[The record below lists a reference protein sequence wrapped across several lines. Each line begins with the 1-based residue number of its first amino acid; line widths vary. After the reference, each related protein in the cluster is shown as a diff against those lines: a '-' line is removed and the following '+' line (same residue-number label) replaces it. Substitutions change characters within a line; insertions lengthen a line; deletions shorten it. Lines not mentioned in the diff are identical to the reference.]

1 MCCEGKAEWVLWG
14 SGGAVFNRGQAASFF
29 LDREVLSGKRA
40 FGKRPEWSSGDELG
54 IPQEEC
60 SKQEGQWAPGLQQA
74 RLQWGAVGSQSGWE
88 PARAGA
94 SETWAT
100 SVSGR
105 GRRAAQRA
113 SLLLCPSSHL
123 YSEITFEI
131 IPFHDHPP
139 SYWLWRR

>member
-1 MCCEGKAEWVLWG
+1 MSARPAAGEAAVRGGGESEWL
-14 SGGAVFNRGQAASFF
+14 GAG
-29 LDREVLSGKRA
+29 
-40 FGKRPEWSSGDELG
+40 
-54 IPQEEC
+54 
-60 SKQEGQWAPGLQQA
+60 
-74 RLQWGAVGSQSGWE
+74 
-88 PARAGA
+88 ARAGA

-139 SYWLWRR
+139 SY